1 MAVFYFD
8 VYNDDITLD
17 EEGVELVD
25 EQAAHARAIKEAR
38 ALAADTVQRG
48 HFVRH
53 HRIDIRD
60 ENHTTIGSV
69 RFDEAVEIRP
79 S

>member
-8 VYNDDITLD
+8 VYNDDVTLD
-17 EEGVELVD
+17 DEGSELAD
-25 EQAAHARAIKEAR
+25 EHAARAKAIKEAR

-48 HFVRH
+48 HLVRH

-60 ENHTTIGSV
+60 ESHSTIDSV
-69 RFDEAVEIRP
+69 SFEDAVEIRP
-79 S
+79 

>member
-8 VYNDDITLD
+8 IYNDDVTLD
-17 EEGVELVD
+17 EEGVELAD

-38 ALAADTVQRG
+38 ILAADTVQRG
-48 HFVRH
+48 HLVRH

-69 RFDEAVEIRP
+69 SFEEAVDIQP
-79 S
+79 